1 MKTIILLADTDA
13 NRLAQISRRP
23 RPLLNVAGKTILRHL
38 LDLLGEALNGPVIF
52 VAGEQADEVA
62 DWLEAQYPQ
71 LDAQFVAQEGILG
84 QAQAIALCGD
94 YLDEDDV
101 LVVAGMVIAEAA
113 WDDLPGSRMDAVF
126 VTPPDTA
133 VSPNPT
139 AAITWFKN
147 GRLLHHALQSAAPSA
162 TLQDVCQEMQAGGT
176 AVTTLPAHL
185 WLETDTP
192 EALLHA
198 NQRLLGLGYG
208 ATPDAIERS
217 YAEDFTVLPPVYID
231 EEAYVET
238 AVIGPYVSIYAG
250 AVVKDAIVR
259 HSIIAADAHVETC
272 ILDGA
277 LVGERAKITSS
288 ASKLVAL
295 DDSITDLTTGT

>member
-1 MKTIILLADTDA
+1 MKTIILLTDQSLPTRPA
-13 NRLAQISRRP
+13 IWDRP
-23 RPLLNVAGKTILRHL
+23 RPLWNVAGKTIIGHL
-38 LDLLGEALNGPVIF
+38 LDLLRDELTGDVIF
-52 VAGEQADEVA
+52 VFDPAESAANTWIQDN
-62 DWLEAQYPQ
+62 YPQ
-71 LDAQFVAQEGILG
+71 LAAHFVAQSAGG
-84 QAQAIALCGD
+84 QAQALALCQD
-94 YLDEDDV
+94 FLDEDAV
-101 LVVAGMVIAEAA
+101 LVVADLVITEAA
-113 WDDLPGSRMDAVF
+113 FDMLDRMGAEVVQ

-133 VSPNPT
+133 VSPSYS
-139 AAITWFKN
+139 AAVMWFRN
-147 GRLLHHALQSAAPSA
+147 GRLLQSALQAAHPAA
-162 TLQDVCQEMQAGGT
+162 TLPDICQEMQAGGT

-185 WLETDTP
+185 WLETHAPD
-192 EALLHA
+192 ALLHA

-238 AVIGPYVSIYAG
+238 AVIGPYVSVHAG

-272 ILDGA
+272 LLDGA
-277 LVGERAKITSS
+277 LVGERAKMIGS
-288 ASKLVAL
+288 ASKLVAN